1 MKTFYI
7 SVTETLKKTV
17 EARTEDEYEAI
28 QKVSDAYHDEQIVLD
43 SDDYVDVEYD
53 VALGCNEDDYVIASD
68 GNIKIKRSL
77 VYESFCQVGEALRI
91 WFVDEEDPLHTY
103 RVVKITDDEVI
114 AEFIK

>member
-7 SVTETLKKTV
+7 SVTETLKRTV
-17 EARTEDEYEAI
+17 EVHATDVCDAI

-43 SDDYVDVEYD
+43 SDDYV
-53 VALGCNEDDYVIASD
+53 LASD

-103 RVVKITDDEVI
+103 RVVKVTDDEVI